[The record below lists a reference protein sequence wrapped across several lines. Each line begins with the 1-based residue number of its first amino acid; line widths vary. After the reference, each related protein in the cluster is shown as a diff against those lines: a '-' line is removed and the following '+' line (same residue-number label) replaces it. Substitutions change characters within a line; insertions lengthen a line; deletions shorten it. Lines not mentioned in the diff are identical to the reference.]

1 MYPRA
6 SVTISPTLPQDPPRV
21 RAWAA
26 LRRDLQEMIQELIQY
41 RELLVMMTR
50 RDLLLRYKQTIM
62 GFGWSILMPVTYMI
76 VFSLIFTR
84 VVKLETGVPYP
95 IYAYAGLLPWNF
107 FASSLRFAVSS
118 LTANPTLVT
127 KVYFP
132 REILPFSVILVSLVD
147 FAVGAVVLAGLM
159 IYYHVGVHAAVLFL
173 PVVLLV
179 QFLFTGAVNVLLVS
193 LVDFAVGAVVL
204 VGLMIYYHVGVHAAV
219 LFLPVVLLVQI
230 LFTGGVTLI
239 LAMGNLFYRDV
250 KYLIEIV
257 ITLWMFATS
266 VVYPVSKIG
275 GWTGAALKLNPMTTI
290 IDAYRSVLLHGQLPA
305 PGPFAGAAVVSAA
318 LLLMS
323 WLAFHRAEY
332 KFAESI

>member
-95 IYAYAGLLPWNF
+95 IYAYTGLLPWNF
-107 FASSLRFAVSS
+107 FASSLRFAVAS
-118 LTANPTLVT
+118 LTANSTLVT

-147 FAVGAVVLAGLM
+147 FGVGALVLAGLM
-159 IYYHVGVHAAVLFL
+159 IAYGVTPSWTL
-173 PVVLLV
+173 VLLP
-179 QFLFTGAVNVLLVS
+179 LI
-193 LVDFAVGAVVL
+193 VL
-204 VGLMIYYHVGVHAAV
+204 VQ
-219 LFLPVVLLVQI
+219 VV
-230 LFTGGVTLI
+230 FTAGVTLL

-250 KYLIEIV
+250 KYLLEIL

-266 VVYPVSKIG
+266 VVYPVERIG
-275 GWTGAALKLNPMTTI
+275 GKLGGLLALNPMTAI
-290 IDAYRSVLLHGQLPA
+290 IDAY
-305 PGPFAGAAVVSAA
+305 
-318 LLLMS
+318 
-323 WLAFHRAEY
+323 
-332 KFAESI
+332 